1 MNRSLEDYLKN
12 IYSIRN
18 SQGKVTTSIL
28 AERLNISPAAVSDMI
43 SKLSK
48 SGYIKNIPYKGFELT
63 KKGSAIA
70 INLVRKHRIW
80 EVFLVEQL
88 KYSWEKV
95 HNEAENLEHASSD
108 ELISKLEKFLKYPK
122 FDPHGHPIPDT
133 EGIIQEESTIPA
145 SGLITGDTAIIKQVS
160 DESSEVLIYLSKV
173 GLKLNDEIKVIEK
186 INFDNSIQI
195 HFRSGNI
202 FLSEKLAKNIFVKK
216 ISCKNEK

>member
-18 SQGKVTTSIL
+18 SDGKVTTSIL
-28 AERLNISPAAVSDMI
+28 AERLKISPAAVSDMI

-63 KKGSAIA
+63 KKGSSIA
-70 INLVRKHRIW
+70 LNLVRKHRIW

-88 KYSWEKV
+88 NYTWENV

-108 ELISKLEKFLKYPK
+108 VLISKLEKFLQYPK

-133 EGIIQEESTIPA
+133 EGNILELDTIPA
-145 SGLITGDTAIIKQVS
+145 SNLNTGDSAVIKQVS
-160 DESSEVLIYLSKV
+160 DERSEVLVYLSKV
-173 GLKLNDEIKVIEK
+173 GLKLNDEIKVI
-186 INFDNSIQI
+186 
-195 HFRSGNI
+195 
-202 FLSEKLAKNIFVKK
+202 
-216 ISCKNEK
+216 

>member
-1 MNRSLEDYLKN
+1 MNKSLEDYLKN

-18 SQGKVTTSIL
+18 SDGKVTTSIL
-28 AERLNISPAAVSDMI
+28 AERLKISPAAVSDMI

-80 EVFLVEQL
+80 EVFLVKQL
-88 KYSWEKV
+88 NYTWENV

-108 ELISKLEKFLKYPK
+108 ELISKLEKFLEYPK

-133 EGIIQEESTIPA
+133 DGIIEEIKTIPA
-145 SGLITGDTAIIKQVS
+145 SNLNTGDSAVIKQVS
-160 DESSEVLIYLSKV
+160 DESSEVLVYLSKV
-173 GLKLNDEIKVIEK
+173 GLKLNDEIKVIDK

-195 HFRSGNI
+195 YFRSGNI
-202 FLSEKLAKNIFVKK
+202 FLSEKLADNIFV
-216 ISCKNEK
+216 IKNKS

>member
-1 MNRSLEDYLKN
+1 
-12 IYSIRN
+12 
-18 SQGKVTTSIL
+18 
-28 AERLNISPAAVSDMI
+28 MI

-88 KYSWEKV
+88 NYTWENV

-108 ELISKLEKFLKYPK
+108 DLISRLEKFLEYPK

-133 EGIIQEESTIPA
+133 NGKIQEVETIPA
-145 SGLITGDTAIIKQVS
+145 SSLKTGDSAVIKQVS
-160 DESSEVLIYLSKV
+160 DESSEVLVYLSKV
-173 GLKLNDEIKVIEK
+173 GLKLNDEIRVIEK

-195 HFRSGNI
+195 HFRAGNI
-202 FLSEKLAKNIFVKK
+202 FLSEKLADNIFVKLL
-216 ISCKNEK
+216 